1 MKRKIFDMKPAGIFI
16 PVIMTAAVMLAAGC
30 GGKYEEVARNLDFL
44 KYEYFTCSVVRVESG
59 ESFFCEPPNM
69 NMEKI
74 RLAGVDVIQG
84 REGEARKFSESVL
97 RRGTLVKVETGESV
111 DTDGGPL
118 SYVFVP
124 GGKMLNVLLVEN
136 GYAEP
141 MPEELNEKYKNIFV
155 EVSVETETEEPED
168 TGEKAPWLK

>member
-1 MKRKIFDMKPAGIFI
+1 MEANLRREISNNKRNGFFVPAVLAG
-16 PVIMTAAVMLAAGC
+16 VILLTAGC
-30 GGKYEEVARNLDFL
+30 GGKYEEVAKNLDFL

-59 ESFFCEPPNM
+59 DSFFCEPPNM
-69 NMEKI
+69 SMEKI
-74 RLAGVDVIQG
+74 RLAGVDVIPG
-84 REGEARKFSESVL
+84 REGEAKKFSESIL

-124 GGKMLNVLLVEN
+124 GGKMLNVLLIEN

-141 MPEELNEKYKNIFV
+141 VTEELNEKYRNIF
-155 EVSVETETEEPED
+155 PA
-168 TGEKAPWLK
+168 TGNR

>member
-1 MKRKIFDMKPAGIFI
+1 MEANLRRKISNNNHTGFFVPAVLAG
-16 PVIMTAAVMLAAGC
+16 VILLTAGC
-30 GGKYEEVARNLDFL
+30 GAKYEEAARNLDFL

-59 ESFFCEPPNM
+59 DSFFCEPPNM

-74 RLAGVDVIQG
+74 RLAGVDVIPG
-84 REGEARKFSESVL
+84 REGEARKFSESIL

-124 GGKMLNVLLVEN
+124 GGKMLNVLLIEN

-141 MPEELNEKYKNIFV
+141 VTEELNEKYGNMF
-155 EVSVETETEEPED
+155 P
-168 TGEKAPWLK
+168 APVN